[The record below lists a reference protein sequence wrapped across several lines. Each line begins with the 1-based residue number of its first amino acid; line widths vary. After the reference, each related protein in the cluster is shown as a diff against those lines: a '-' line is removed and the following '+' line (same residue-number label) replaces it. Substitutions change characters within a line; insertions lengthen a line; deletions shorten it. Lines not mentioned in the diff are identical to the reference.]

1 MDPGKASMTAMG
13 TALMRAAHTR
23 LDRPLLLDDP
33 WGDRLIPS
41 EQREAMLE
49 SGGREALDTALRAH
63 PSYGTVILRARYT
76 EDALADA
83 VARGVRQYVIVGAGM
98 DSFALRRP
106 AFARELEIFEVDHP
120 ATQEFKTGRLA
131 ECDIPLPSGLHLV
144 AADLSETPLD
154 AALADSAFREDRP
167 AFFAWLGV
175 TPYLTRAANLATLAA
190 IASCGLAGSELVF
203 SFVEQALLDA
213 DTDDE
218 VIKEARR
225 QVAAV
230 GEPWITGFD
239 PGQLADDL
247 RAPGL
252 ELLDVLG
259 PAQLE
264 ARYCAGRSDGLAA
277 SPGSHVAHARV
288 LG

>member
-13 TALMRAAHTR
+13 TALMRATHTR
-23 LDRPLLLDDP
+23 LDRPPLLDDP

-41 EQREAMLE
+41 EQREAMLG
-49 SGGREALDTALRAH
+49 SGGREALDVALRAH
-63 PSYGTVILRARYT
+63 PSYGTVILRARYA

-154 AALADSAFREDRP
+154 AALAGSAFREDRP
-167 AFFAWLGV
+167 AFFSWLGV

-218 VIKEARR
+218 RIQEARA

-239 PGQLADDL
+239 PGQLAHDL
-247 RAPGL
+247 RAQGL

-264 ARYCAGRSDGLAA
+264 ARYCAGRSDALAA